1 MPRDWK
7 KIETDYMGGNLSYAK
22 IAEKWGVSVRQVE
35 EHGRKNHWTEK
46 RREFRG
52 KVAARAEQKAID
64 KRASR
69 EAEKLARLDEAAGL
83 MLEGIA
89 RALRE
94 DPEQLRRHKRKDG
107 EIILD
112 MLNGG
117 NAAALA
123 KALET
128 LAGVIRDAN
137 GLPGKLD
144 KERITDMR
152 ARRKLERQKAGAGQK
167 GRGRRRRGAAAPGG
181 GKGGCG
187 RYGSRSPSRRGSWPG
202 RSMRCCMGARRGA
215 ESPTRYCARRCGRC
229 TFPTIGG

>member
-128 LAGVIRDAN
+128 LAAQSAALAGVIRDAN
-137 GLPGKLD
+137 GMPGKLD

-152 ARRKLERQKAGAGQK
+152 ARRKLERQKAGLDRK
-167 GRGRRRRGAAAPGG
+167 DEDGG
-181 GKGGCG
+181 GVVLLPQVEEKADAGG
-187 RYGSRSPSRRGSWPG
+187 
-202 RSMRCCMGARRGA
+202 METAAQAGAVHGQA
-215 ESPTRYCARRCGRC
+215 GV
-229 TFPTIGG
+229 

>member
-94 DPEQLRRHKRKDG
+94 DPEQLRSC
-107 EIILD
+107 L
-112 MLNGG
+112 LY
-117 NAAALA
+117 
-123 KALET
+123 T
-128 LAGVIRDAN
+128 
-137 GLPGKLD
+137 
-144 KERITDMR
+144 
-152 ARRKLERQKAGAGQK
+152 
-167 GRGRRRRGAAAPGG
+167 
-181 GKGGCG
+181 
-187 RYGSRSPSRRGSWPG
+187 SR
-202 RSMRCCMGARRGA
+202 CV
-215 ESPTRYCARRCGRC
+215 
-229 TFPTIGG
+229 

>member
-1 MPRDWK
+1 
-7 KIETDYMGGNLSYAK
+7 MGGNLSYAK

-69 EAEKLARLDEAAGL
+69 EAEKLARVDEAAGL

-152 ARRKLERQKAGAGQK
+152 ARRKLERQKAGLYRKDEDGGGVVLLPQVEEKADAG
-167 GRGRRRRGAAAPGG
+167 GMEAAAQAGDFHG
-181 GKGGCG
+181 
-187 RYGSRSPSRRGSWPG
+187 
-202 RSMRCCMGARRGA
+202 
-215 ESPTRYCARRCGRC
+215 
-229 TFPTIGG
+229 

>member
-1 MPRDWK
+1 
-7 KIETDYMGGNLSYAK
+7 
-22 IAEKWGVSVRQVE
+22 
-35 EHGRKNHWTEK
+35 
-46 RREFRG
+46 
-52 KVAARAEQKAID
+52 
-64 KRASR
+64 
-69 EAEKLARLDEAAGL
+69 

-152 ARRKLERQKAGAGQK
+152 ARRKLERQKAGWTE
-167 GRGRRRRGAAAPGG
+167 RTRTGAAWCCCPRWR
-181 GKGGCG
+181 K
-187 RYGSRSPSRRGSWPG
+187 RR
-202 RSMRCCMGARRGA
+202 MREVWETAAQAGAVHGQA
-215 ESPTRYCARRCGRC
+215 GV
-229 TFPTIGG
+229 

>member
-123 KALET
+123 
-128 LAGVIRDAN
+128 GVIRDAN

-152 ARRKLERQKAGAGQK
+152 ARRKLERQKAGLDRKDEDGGGVVLLPQVEEKADAG
-167 GRGRRRRGAAAPGG
+167 GMEAAAQAGDFHG
-181 GKGGCG
+181 QAGV
-187 RYGSRSPSRRGSWPG
+187 
-202 RSMRCCMGARRGA
+202 
-215 ESPTRYCARRCGRC
+215 
-229 TFPTIGG
+229 

>member
-52 KVAARAEQKAID
+52 KVAARAGQKAID
-64 KRASR
+64 KKASR

-152 ARRKLERQKAGAGQK
+152 ARRKLERQKAGLDRK
-167 GRGRRRRGAAAPGG
+167 DEDGG
-181 GKGGCG
+181 GVVLLPQVEEKADAGG
-187 RYGSRSPSRRGSWPG
+187 
-202 RSMRCCMGARRGA
+202 METAAQAGAVHGQA
-215 ESPTRYCARRCGRC
+215 GV
-229 TFPTIGG
+229 